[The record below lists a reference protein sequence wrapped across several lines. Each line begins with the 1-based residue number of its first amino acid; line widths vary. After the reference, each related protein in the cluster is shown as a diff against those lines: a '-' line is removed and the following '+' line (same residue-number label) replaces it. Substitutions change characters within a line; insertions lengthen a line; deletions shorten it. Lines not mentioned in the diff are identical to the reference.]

1 MYKSSTKKTT
11 KKRNPTHWWSYE
23 VGFIYQK
30 FSRKQEYSY
39 IWKKSEKYTF
49 SVKFLL
55 GGIKAS
61 VWDLKTS
68 TRMKIQITE
77 NWVLGS
83 KQVKEVYDAAARLAE
98 IIPLQG
104 GRGGSGQET
113 RRGYSTDHS
122 RARGRVPPAHLGPV
136 RDDRGVLVLTGKE
149 VKK

>member
-1 MYKSSTKKTT
+1 MYKPSTKKTT

-68 TRMKIQITE
+68 TRMKIQ
-77 NWVLGS
+77 
-83 KQVKEVYDAAARLAE
+83 KEVHALLCHNISNPKE
-98 IIPLQG
+98 IAHKQFTPVVSLTE
-104 GRGGSGQET
+104 ET
-113 RRGYSTDHS
+113 E
-122 RARGRVPPAHLGPV
+122 PPTP
-136 RDDRGVLVLTGKE
+136 TQQWEEE
-149 VKK
+149 VKV

>member
-1 MYKSSTKKTT
+1 MYKPSTKKTT

-83 KQVKEVYDAAARLAE
+83 KQVKESV
-98 IIPLQG
+98 
-104 GRGGSGQET
+104 
-113 RRGYSTDHS
+113 TDVGLK
-122 RARGRVPPAHLGPV
+122 RNLLYIAFLI
-136 RDDRGVLVLTGKE
+136 
-149 VKK
+149 